1 MFALK
6 MHSSSLLFIASFLA
20 LLSGLP
26 QNGLHSP
33 DGSHL
38 PDLQSK
44 GCPRNLVETAPILNC
59 PNRRKNGPAVG
70 EKNAV
75 RASACGGRRTIR
87 VDRSGADKNIS
98 NDRSEPN
105 KNASLNVGALKRD
118 IGPIENAKR
127 KAAGASGSAKA
138 KLTRSHPK
146 AEPKM
151 ECPHPNEEPKMEC
164 PHPNEEPKM
173 ECPHPNEEPKMECPH
188 PNEEPKMDCSHPNA
202 EAKMDCSHPNGE
214 KKDVSSAECIADGG
228 SELPFGCT
236 EEEMKKEL
244 TRNQLIDLTDSCGWF
259 VLDKKLVY
267 LSFHHHKRQLT
278 RTYYGMMNKLR
289 GVLNDLAEEHGM
301 PEEEKEK
308 CWEECR
314 KELIQKMKDL
324 DQFCQKSS
332 DTFLKKKYIWR
343 LDFDFFLTRYYMEWD
358 NVMKENAKKWPSV
371 WLKRVKDRGL
381 LREAVPIGEA
391 SKKAV

>member
-151 ECPHPNEEPKMEC
+151 ECPHPNEEPKM
-164 PHPNEEPKM
+164 
-173 ECPHPNEEPKMECPH
+173 
-188 PNEEPKMDCSHPNA
+188 DCSHPNA
-202 EAKMDCSHPNGE
+202 EARMDCSHPNGE

>member
-138 KLTRSHPK
+138 KLTRSHGRAEAKLACSHPK

-173 ECPHPNEEPKMECPH
+173 ECPHPNEEPKMECP
-188 PNEEPKMDCSHPNA
+188 HPNA

>member
-151 ECPHPNEEPKMEC
+151 ECPHPNEEPKLEC

-173 ECPHPNEEPKMECPH
+173 DCSHPNAEA
-188 PNEEPKMDCSHPNA
+188 KMDCSHPNA